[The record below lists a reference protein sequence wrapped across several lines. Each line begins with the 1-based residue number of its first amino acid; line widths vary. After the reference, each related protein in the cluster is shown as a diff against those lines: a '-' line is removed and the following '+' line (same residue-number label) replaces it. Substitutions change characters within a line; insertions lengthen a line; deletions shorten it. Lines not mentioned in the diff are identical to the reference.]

1 MPANATAALVVA
13 LERAG
18 VASRP
23 RMVPRELQPDFIEA
37 AYAKDL
43 IAMVGEWRLEL
54 ESLVR
59 DLPSFVRFDDLPE
72 HARARSTIT
81 RMREVAYRQ
90 AGRVRDRASSAGRD
104 AVDHQ
109 GKQLQ
114 RQLKAGLG
122 VEIPTQDRKVPSR
135 IETFVERNVAD
146 IQALS
151 DKTAADIQRLVLDAF
166 ERGMRPEDLTA
177 EISKRFDIAETRARL
192 IAGNQLSRL
201 SSQVRR
207 DRHVE
212 IGITTFIWRN
222 SPSHIARGVVRQA
235 HAVKHNRIFPYEGS
249 RAPSFFPGEE
259 PNCGCLAFP
268 NIDEIKS
275 KAKAL
280 AGKGRRRIV

>member
-13 LERAG
+13 LDRAG

-23 RMVPRELQPDFIEA
+23 RMVPREIQPDFIEA
-37 AYAKDL
+37 AYARDL
-43 IAMVGEWRLEL
+43 IALVAEWRAEIAPLL
-54 ESLVR
+54 H
-59 DLPSFVRFDDLPE
+59 DLPYLVRFDELPE
-72 HARARSTIT
+72 HARARSTIG

-90 AGRVRDRASSAGRD
+90 AGRVRDRASRAGRD

-122 VEIPTQDRKVPSR
+122 VEIPTQDRKVPSK
-135 IETFVERNVAD
+135 IETFIERNVAD

-151 DKTAADIQRLVLDAF
+151 DKTANDIQRLVLDAF
-166 ERGMRPEDLTA
+166 ERGARPEELAA
-177 EISKRFDIAETRARL
+177 EIAKRFDMAETRARL

-212 IGITTFIWRN
+212 IGVTTFKWVTRN
-222 SPSHIARGVVRQA
+222 DGKVRPA
-235 HAVKHNRIFPYEGS
+235 HAVKHGRVFPYEGS
-249 RAPSFFPGEE
+249 RAPSFFPGVE
-259 PNCGCLAFP
+259 PNCRCLAVP
-268 NIDEIKS
+268 VVDEIKG
-275 KAKAL
+275 KARAL
-280 AGKGRRRIV
+280 AGKGRRRVT

>member
-1 MPANATAALVVA
+1 MPANATAMMVVA

-23 RMVPRELQPDFIEA
+23 RMIPRETRPDFIEA

-43 IAMVGEWRLEL
+43 IALVAEWRAEVAD
-54 ESLVR
+54 LVR
-59 DLPSFVRFDDLPE
+59 DLPSLVRFDELPE
-72 HARARSTIT
+72 HTRARSSIT
-81 RMREVAYRQ
+81 RVREVAYRQ
-90 AGRVRDRASSAGRD
+90 AGRVRDRAARAGND
-104 AVDHQ
+104 AADHQ

-122 VEIPTQDRKVPSR
+122 VEIPTQDRKVPTQ
-135 IETFVERNVAD
+135 IERFVERNVAD

-151 DKTAADIQRLVLDAF
+151 DKTANDIQRLVLDAF
-166 ERGMRPEDLTA
+166 ERGMRPEELA
-177 EISKRFDIAETRARL
+177 SLIQAKFDIAETRARL

-212 IGITTFIWRN
+212 IGVTTFKWVTRN
-222 SPSHIARGVVRQA
+222 DGKVRPA
-235 HAVKHNRIFPYEGS
+235 HAVKHGRVFPYEGS

-259 PNCGCLAFP
+259 PNCRCLAVP
-268 NIDEIKS
+268 IVDEIKS
-275 KAKAL
+275 KAREL
-280 AGKGRRRIV
+280 AGKGRRRIT

>member
-1 MPANATAALVVA
+1 MTADATAAFVVA

-18 VASRP
+18 IASRP
-23 RMVPRELQPDFIEA
+23 RMVPRETQPDFIEA

-43 IAMVGEWRLEL
+43 IALVTEWRAEL
-54 ESLVR
+54 DPLLR
-59 DLPSFVRFDDLPE
+59 DLPSLVRLDDLPE
-72 HARARSTIT
+72 HVRARSTIA

-90 AGRVRDRASSAGRD
+90 AVHVRDRAGRAGRD

-109 GKQLQ
+109 SRQLQ
-114 RQLKAGLG
+114 RQIKAGLG
-122 VEIPTQDRKVPSR
+122 VEIPTQDRKVPTQ
-135 IETFVERNVAD
+135 IERFVERNVAD

-166 ERGMRPEDLTA
+166 DRGMRPEELAA
-177 EISKRFDIAETRARL
+177 EIAKRFDIAEAKARL

-212 IGITTFIWRN
+212 IGITTFKWVTRN
-222 SPSHIARGVVRQA
+222 DGRVRPA
-235 HAVKHNRIFPYEGS
+235 HAVKHGRIFPYEGS

-259 PNCGCLAFP
+259 INCRCLAVP
-268 NIDEIKS
+268 IVDEIKS
-275 KAKAL
+275 KAREL
-280 AGKGRRRIV
+280 AGKGRQRIT